1 LKAIEY
7 LARAWT
13 YHCMQKLK
21 DDNRDTMF
29 LLKDDVLRDE
39 ALQSKIKELDHKA
52 QQLLLWS
59 TLCSLFSYL
68 VLIVVIARI
77 YLNYKGQHPVLLTLT
92 LLFMY
97 AAMAILIFATWKS
110 IANHRRNFFSAAK
123 SHIKYQISKL
133 SGQRKLMGY
142 YLLEYSALIG
152 ISCCFFFSGIEHGM
166 PLLIRLTAPVSIMT
180 YILGFYFMAS
190 FTKQIKKLQ
199 EAEKQ
204 ADKEF
209 FDNINRN

>member
-1 LKAIEY
+1 
-7 LARAWT
+7 
-13 YHCMQKLK
+13 MQKIK
-21 DDNRDTMF
+21 DANRDTMF
-29 LLKDDVLRDE
+29 RLKDDVLRDE
-39 ALQSKIKELDHKA
+39 ILKSKIKDLDHKA

-59 TLCSLFSYL
+59 TLCSIFSYL

-77 YLNYKGQHPVLLTLT
+77 YLSFKGQHPILLTLT

-97 AAMAILIFATWKS
+97 AAMAILIFTTWRS
-110 IANHRRNFFSAAK
+110 TASNRRNFYSVAK

-133 SGQRKLMGY
+133 SGQRKLMAY

-152 ISCCFFFSGIEHGM
+152 ISCCFFFSGIQHGV
-166 PLLIRLTAPVSIMT
+166 PLLIRLTAPVSIVT
-180 YILGFYFMAS
+180 YILGCYFMVS

-204 ADKEF
+204 ADNIF
-209 FDNINRN
+209 FENINRN